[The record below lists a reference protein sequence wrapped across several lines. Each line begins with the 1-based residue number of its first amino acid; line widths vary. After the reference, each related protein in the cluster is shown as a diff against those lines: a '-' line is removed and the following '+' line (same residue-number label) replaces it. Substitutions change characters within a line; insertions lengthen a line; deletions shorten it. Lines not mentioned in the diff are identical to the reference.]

1 MTIIPLM
8 LIGSFLTLNIC
19 EIIIIFKIRE
29 CELRLFF
36 LLCSIIIII
45 ILNIHVY
52 KYINNIYY
60 YIIYIYILL
69 SSIIS
74 IISKI

>member
-8 LIGSFLTLNIC
+8 LIGNFLTLNIC

-60 YIIYIYILL
+60 YIIYII
-69 SSIIS
+69 
-74 IISKI
+74 K